1 MVNLKI
7 ILSIEIIAIITYYI
21 FYVLEYSFKDFIQTL
36 KDKVY
41 GSDKSLDLRP
51 FYHVFNDY
59 FDNSEPFFFLI
70 EVFGFALSA
79 VAILELTCLYELLKK
94 KSTICRNISCII
106 ILIFCLILTIF
117 TFIIAILEEFLVHLE
132 SDEIYIFDDEFNR
145 RIRKNIIFMI
155 IRKIFLIICPLVFL
169 AGIILDF
176 KHLIKKEGNVDIDAI
191 GSEQVLSPPENS

>member
-7 ILSIEIIAIITYYI
+7 ILFIEIIAIITYYI

-36 KDKVY
+36 KDKAY
-41 GSDKSLDLRP
+41 EIDNGFDLSP
-51 FYHVFNDY
+51 FFHVFNEY
-59 FDNSEPFFFLI
+59 FDNSEPFFFLKG
-70 EVFGFALSA
+70 VFGFVLSA

-94 KSTICRNISCII
+94 KGTICRNISCII

-117 TFIIAILEEFLVHLE
+117 AFIIAILEEFLVHME
-132 SDEIYIFDDEFNR
+132 SDEIYIFDDAFNR

-169 AGIILDF
+169 AGMILDF
-176 KHLIKKEGNVDIDAI
+176 IHLIKKEDNADIDAI
-191 GSEQVLSPPENS
+191 GPEQELSPPENS